1 MATGTT
7 TPGNFQSE
15 LPLQASSD
23 LLSTPQ
29 FNLIYSFAAN
39 EYDAE
44 QNMGDTVRM
53 SRFERLSTDGGRLDG
68 SGIDPSPEVPVR
80 TDVDAQVEIYAKS
93 IVVNEQVDLFN
104 SAPVQAK
111 YKMLLGQ
118 WLREKEDLLM
128 RDLLSANVVFQTAV
142 GGVSSDNPTEM
153 ARSDINNIEQILL
166 NGDARTT
173 MESLE
178 AADRFGTAPV
188 RDAFVAMCSTAITP
202 DLQNVSGVVLK
213 ANYAQQEG
221 LRPEEYCSIGRF
233 RFFVSSKGAKVDNAS
248 AAGATVYRIPMSGM
262 EAYAKLGQNGYS
274 ARVGIIPN
282 YVMSIVSQ
290 NYGMY
295 AKFAIARAITN
306 QNWISGLEVT
316 KRL

>member
-39 EYDAE
+39 EYEAK

-248 AAGATVYRIPMSGM
+248 AAGATVYRIPMAGM
-262 EAYAKLGQNGYS
+262 ESYARLEQNGYS

-282 YVMSIVSQ
+282 YVMSSVGQ

>member
-15 LPLQASSD
+15 LPLQAASD

-29 FNLIYSFAAN
+29 FNLIHSFAAN

-68 SGIDPSPEVPVR
+68 SGIDPSPEVPMR

>member
-68 SGIDPSPEVPVR
+68 SGIDPSPEVPMR

-128 RDLLSANVVFQTAV
+128 RDLLAANVVFQTAV
-142 GGVSSDNPTEM
+142 GGVSSDNPTEI

-166 NGDARTT
+166 NGDAKTT

>member
-68 SGIDPSPEVPVR
+68 SGIDPSPEVPMR

-142 GGVSSDNPTEM
+142 GGVSSDNPTEI

-166 NGDARTT
+166 NGDAKTT